1 MNNKHIFKKERP
13 ITHIGL
19 VVSQELCWSHTC
31 GVPSVTFPRQ
41 AEAHMT
47 GDGISKA
54 CEFVTPLNEVGLR
67 SLAARELP

>member
-54 CEFVTPLNEVGLR
+54 YEFVTPLNEVGLC
-67 SLAARELP
+67 SLAAR